1 MKKKTRNINAQVL
14 QPPVLWTGCCNCC
27 IVVETEATV
36 PKYHI
41 CYETV
46 TYIHDM
52 YKFNI
57 KFWVEIVQLLLV
69 VAGRVIALLLIIRL
83 M

>member
-1 MKKKTRNINAQVL
+1 MKKNRNINAQVL

-46 TYIHDM
+46 TYTW
-52 YKFNI
+52 Y
-57 KFWVEIVQLLLV
+57 VQV
-69 VAGRVIALLLIIRL
+69 QY
-83 M
+83 

>member
-1 MKKKTRNINAQVL
+1 MTFKFIFFRSKYLTRDNIVDYEKKTRNINAQVL

-46 TYIHDM
+46 TYTW
-52 YKFNI
+52 Y
-57 KFWVEIVQLLLV
+57 VQV
-69 VAGRVIALLLIIRL
+69 QY
-83 M
+83 